1 MGQREVKIVI
11 KKRISTLAHWVCVKR
26 LFIWK
31 RVQRFA
37 EEEILF
43 IKWGIFILRDMRRGE
58 KKGFFLKAKKLEL
71 VWRGAKAEE
80 QQRKERRKR
89 KHLCGL
95 CLWVQ
100 IRIIICFFFLF
111 FSFVF
116 VFSVATN
123 SYTPFYET
131 EIYLHAERKRQI
143 GA

>member
-43 IKWGIFILRDMRRGE
+43 IKWGILILRDMRRGG

-71 VWRGAKAEE
+71 VRRGAKAGE
-80 QQRKERRKR
+80 QQRKEKE
-89 KHLCGL
+89 KTSVVQLTFVWVVFVGPNKNHHLL
-95 CLWVQ
+95 
-100 IRIIICFFFLF
+100 FLF
-111 FSFVF
+111 VF
-116 VFSVATN
+116 QFCLCVFCCDQ
-123 SYTPFYET
+123 F
-131 EIYLHAERKRQI
+131 IYAILRN
-143 GA
+143 